1 MTTTLEILDEI
12 YKDIKTDYKECPE
25 VTDILELIDELTDK
39 LVKLNNVN

>member
-12 YKDIKTDYKECPE
+12 YKDMKTDYKERPE